1 MNVGHFGAHGNI
13 SVLSLMPKSFTKQ
26 PSKTPLAVDDSYKHD
41 LVLGTCI
48 LPRARPV
55 SSTQPLTVD
64 GLDHNSMVL
73 PIKKLRMTS
82 LCTYRRVIFMTRRA
96 LQDDDAPKKRQN
108 TRVLYPL
115 AAALPLLRIEIRL
128 YGALILSL
136 HFIPSSIQTE
146 RR

>member
-1 MNVGHFGAHGNI
+1 MSKVGQGQHYTERALLGFVKTKMNVRHFGAHGNI

-64 GLDHNSMVL
+64 GLDHNSTVL

-82 LCTYRRVIFMTRRA
+82 AHIV
-96 LQDDDAPKKRQN
+96 
-108 TRVLYPL
+108 V
-115 AAALPLLRIEIRL
+115 
-128 YGALILSL
+128 
-136 HFIPSSIQTE
+136 
-146 RR
+146 